1 MLAGHTTRVELPGQR
16 VLEQGSHTCPWRLLG
31 HGASRSPSSCREQDG
46 RSGEGSRPRSGPGA
60 GSLVKLLPGQPL
72 DQPAEE
78 GQLSK
83 LLAGDQGRPRRK
95 EHCEPRG
102 GTTVAPPWTVKGPS
116 EKSETLARTLK
127 EVKELFHPS
136 LWSVNI
142 N

>member
-1 MLAGHTTRVELPGQR
+1 MPLAVAGTRSLPQ
-16 VLEQGSHTCPWRLLG
+16 
-31 HGASRSPSSCREQDG
+31 PSSCREQDG

-60 GSLVKLLPGQPL
+60 GSPVRLLPGQPL

-83 LLAGDQGRPRRK
+83 LLAGDQGPPRRK
-95 EHCEPRG
+95 GHCEPRG
-102 GTTVAPPWTVKGPS
+102 DTTVTPPWTVKGPS
-116 EKSETLARTLK
+116 EKSETLTRTLK